1 MARSQVV
8 DNVGMYFAALS
19 LIVMT
24 AAIKA
29 PVCSRPLE

>member
-8 DNVGMYFAALS
+8 GNVGTFFAA
-19 LIVMT
+19 IAGRYD

-29 PVCSRPLE
+29 PVCSRSLQ